1 MKPGFI
7 GIGAQK
13 CATTWLYRVLEDHPQ
28 AALSQP
34 KELHFFS
41 AHFDRGYR
49 WYERHFDAGAGKLAV
64 GEYST
69 SYLCSLDAVSRAH
82 AYNRA
87 FRLIVAL
94 RDPVERAYSNHL
106 HEVRAGHLG
115 ATPLPFEACV
125 DANPMYLTQ
134 GLYAAHLQRW
144 LAAFPRERLHVVFQE
159 DIEREPEAQASR
171 LYEFLGIDP
180 SHRSPYLAERVNVSA
195 GQRSAGAKRA
205 MTAGA
210 GALRRIVGDRFVRDL
225 KALPPFSQLRRA
237 NQQPLHAVV
246 PPLLPQTR
254 QRLAVYY
261 RADMERLADLLQVP
275 ELPWTTWHGLKG
287 VTA

>member
-1 MKPGFI
+1 MKPDFI

-41 AHFDRGYR
+41 AYFDRGFR
-49 WYERHFDAGAGKLAV
+49 WYERHFELSAGRLAV

-82 AYNRA
+82 AYNPD

-94 RDPVERAYSNHL
+94 RDPVERAFSNHL
-106 HEVRAGHLG
+106 HELRAGHLG
-115 ATPLPFEACV
+115 AMPLPFEACV
-125 DANPMYLTQ
+125 DSNPMYLTQ

-144 LAAFPRERLHVVFQE
+144 LEVFPRQKLLVVFQE
-159 DIEREPEAQASR
+159 DIERAPEAQASR
-171 LYEFLGIDP
+171 LYQFLGIDP
-180 SHRSPYLAERVNVSA
+180 DHRSLYLDERVNVSA
-195 GQRSAGAKRA
+195 AQRSAGAARA
-205 MTAGA
+205 MKAGA
-210 GALRRIVGDRFVRDL
+210 GVLRRMVGDRFVHDL
-225 KALPPFSQLRRA
+225 KAMPPFIQLRRA
-237 NQQPLHAVV
+237 NQRPLQAVV

-254 QRLAVYY
+254 QRLEAYY
-261 RADMERLADLLQVP
+261 RADMERLADLL
-275 ELPWTTWHGLKG
+275 ELHDLPWPTWHGMNG
-287 VTA
+287 VAA